1 MTNFPYNVPYTESL
15 RFAMSIHADATSPG
29 RHAPTIQNR
38 KVPIR
43 QTNAAYRSRDD
54 LADKE
59 VETLME
65 SAASVGRHGTP
76 DAALI
81 LVAYRHALRVSELVS
96 LRWDQVDLRQG
107 LLHVTRRKHGIAS
120 VHPLRGP
127 ELRALRRLLRD
138 YPETAY
144 VFVSERK
151 APLTADAVRK
161 IVGRAGREAGI
172 EFPVH
177 PHMLRHATG
186 YKLAND
192 RQDTRAIQHYLTFTW
207 ATATSSTPPAI
218 PNSRRIGSRTSGE
231 IDAPGR
237 ARRKFRR
244 LGLTPPFSA
253 TSCDVANPLTIGEPR
268 YNIHTDGSVMAL
280 RWLTA

>member
-1 MTNFPYNVPYTESL
+1 MISAQFSRRQIYAVFN
-15 RFAMSIHADATSPG
+15 
-29 RHAPTIQNR
+29 RHLQ
-38 KVPIR
+38 
-43 QTNAAYRSRDD
+43 
-54 LADKE
+54 
-59 VETLME
+59 
-65 SAASVGRHGTP
+65 
-76 DAALI
+76 
-81 LVAYRHALRVSELVS
+81 
-96 LRWDQVDLRQG
+96 RWDQVDLRQG

-127 ELRALRRLLRD
+127 ELCALRRLLRD

-192 RQDTRAIQHYLTFTW
+192 GQDTRAIQHYLGHRNIQHTT
-207 ATATSSTPPAI
+207 
-218 PNSRRIGSRTSGE
+218 
-231 IDAPGR
+231 
-237 ARRKFRR
+237 
-244 LGLTPPFSA
+244 
-253 TSCDVANPLTIGEPR
+253 R
-268 YNIHTDGSVMAL
+268 YTELASD
-280 RWLTA
+280 RFKDFWRD